1 MFVALPVDTVRRAL
15 ADPARIARSI
25 PGLQQDADDSA
36 GPIAGR
42 LRLRIGGH
50 TITYRGTL
58 RVAERDGVFEAEV
71 EAAEARGDGGVKAA
85 LTVVPTAADG
95 GTRLACSASARSEG
109 RLAEYDTETAE
120 AVARR
125 VLDRFAANLAAG
137 LTSDSPEGAAAGNP
151 PEAVAEDP
159 GAGNPPAGEARAT
172 APDDVAPDDDTAP
185 DDVTADGGD
194 TATEFGGDAER
205 PPPAR
210 DPLSA
215 DDGDGADDGAGAD
228 EGHGGDEDGAEY
240 VPGLDA
246 VGDLAGVDGVDGVDP
261 LDGLDGEPPAEAAH
275 ARRTMIGRSTEEVDH
290 APPRGRYAP
299 VPAPDTA
306 PGGVALRWAAPAAAF
321 VLASAVV
328 VGRRVLRRRR

>member
-1 MFVALPVDTVRRAL
+1 MEHEVFVALPVDTVRRAL

-25 PGLQQDADDSA
+25 PGLQQDADESA

-58 RVAERDGVFEAEV
+58 RVAERDGVFEAE
-71 EAAEARGDGGVKAA
+71 AEAVEVRGDGGLKAV
-85 LTVVPTAADG
+85 LTVVPAAADG
-95 GTRLACSASARSEG
+95 GTRLACSASVRSEG
-109 RLAEYDTETAE
+109 RLAEYDAQTGE

-125 VLDRFAANLAAG
+125 LLDRFASNLAAG
-137 LTSDSPEGAAAGNP
+137 LASDAPEDAAAGNP
-151 PEAVAEDP
+151 P
-159 GAGNPPAGEARAT
+159 GNPPGVGAENRPEAEARGT
-172 APDDVAPDDDTAP
+172 APDDVAES
-185 DDVTADGGD
+185 GGD
-194 TATEFGGDAER
+194 TAAEPGGDAGY
-205 PPPAR
+205 
-210 DPLSA
+210 DP
-215 DDGDGADDGAGAD
+215 GGAD
-228 EGHGGDEDGAEY
+228 
-240 VPGLDA
+240 LDA
-246 VGDLAGVDGVDGVDP
+246 VGDLDGVSDLDGADGIDGIDGVDP

-299 VPAPDTA
+299 VPAPDAA
-306 PGGVALRWAAPAAAF
+306 PAGAALRWAAPAAAF